1 MKRILILVLAV
12 MSLSAS
18 AQIAREGDLFGVW
31 EVESS
36 TGEYNSE
43 NFNIERMVFPGN
55 GQCTIYANISRYFD
69 EGPQMVLAELQCN
82 GYMITDYDKLH
93 VFSNRGYD
101 GYSTFMMQNF
111 VIDEFVMRDRFVLTS
126 FNGRSRIT
134 MKFAD
139 KDPAGI
145 REANMDA
152 GTDSTMYN
160 LQGVPVTS
168 PKGVYIQSG
177 KKQIGK

>member
-1 MKRILILVLAV
+1 MKRILILVLAA

-36 TGEYNSE
+36 TGEYNSQY
-43 NFNIERMVFPGN
+43 FNIEKMVFPGN

-69 EGPQMVLAELQCN
+69 EDSQMVPTELQCK

-93 VFSNRGYD
+93 VFSNRNYD
-101 GYSTFMMQNF
+101 GNSDFFMQNF
-111 VIDEFVMRDRFVLTS
+111 IIEEFVMRDRFVLTS

-134 MKFAD
+134 MKFAEI
-139 KDPAGI
+139 DPASI
-145 REANMDA
+145 REANMNVIS
-152 GTDSTMYN
+152 DSTMYN
-160 LQGVPVTS
+160 LQGVPEIS

-177 KKQIGK
+177 KKQIMR